1 MSRKALAPA
10 ELEKWRALVN
20 GMLADGTVLRIFR
33 KYFNP
38 ELAAAMVE
46 FQSKP

>member
-1 MSRKALAPA
+1 MSKGLAAGRTGKMP
-10 ELEKWRALVN
+10 LVN
-20 GMLADGTVLRIFR
+20 AMLADGTVLRIFQ
-33 KYFNP
+33 KYFSA